1 MEIISRA
8 RRFNMRTWK
17 KYFNEFLIDDI
28 ANGNVYVMVR
38 EYPKYYPEILRIFIP
53 SSAKVYNAK
62 DFIIQSIKNGSIKD
76 CIEAIKHFRGET
88 KVKEN
93 ADGSFITIKFLHK
106 DSLRRIYQNPNR
118 KYKIIIKKIKHLA
131 SVEGKTKS
139 FIFFFNYG

>member
-1 MEIISRA
+1 
-8 RRFNMRTWK
+8 MRTWK

-118 KYKIIIKKIKHLA
+118 KYKINKVNPYRHCSRPRIDWEKIIRKELA
-131 SVEGKTKS
+131 KDP
-139 FIFFFNYG
+139 F

>member
-1 MEIISRA
+1 
-8 RRFNMRTWK
+8 MRTWK

-38 EYPKYYPEILRIFIP
+38 EYPEYYPEILRIFIP

-76 CIEAIKHFRGET
+76 CIELIKHFRGET
-88 KVKEN
+88 KVKEK
-93 ADGSFITIKFLHK
+93 ADGSFITIKFVQK

-118 KYKIIIKKIKHLA
+118 KYKINKVNPHTHCSRPRIDWEKIIRKELA
-131 SVEGKTKS
+131 KDP
-139 FIFFFNYG
+139 F